1 MSEPKKVKELVNLE
15 GKVAIITGGASG
27 IGLASAKR
35 LAETGATIALCDI
48 NESKGKEA
56 LSEIKALGTE
66 ARFYLCDVTSNA
78 DCRRTVDQIFED
90 FGRIDILF
98 NNAGIIWRKSV
109 TELTEDE
116 WDAVLDVNLKAVFL
130 FSRYVIPLMEKSG
143 KGSIINAGS
152 GWGLKGGVKAAAYCA
167 AKGGVVNLTRAMAID
182 HGKEGIRVNCI
193 CPGDTDTELLREE
206 AVQLGLPEKEFMRDA
221 ADRPL
226 QRLGL
231 PEDIANAVLFFA
243 SDLSSWVT
251 GSTLVVDGGGIA

>member
-1 MSEPKKVKELVNLE
+1 MSGTEKINDLINLE
-15 GKVAIITGGASG
+15 GKVAVITGGASG

-35 LAETGATIALCDI
+35 LAEAGATIAICDI

-66 ARFYLCDVTSNA
+66 ARFYACDVTSDE
-78 DCRRTVDQIFED
+78 DCRHTTDRIFKD

-98 NNAGIIWRKSV
+98 NNAGIICRKSI
-109 TELTEDE
+109 TELNEEE
-116 WDAVLDVNLKAVFL
+116 WNAVLDVNLKAVFL

-143 KGSIINAGS
+143 SGSIINTGS
-152 GWGLKGGVKAAAYCA
+152 GWGLKGGAKAAAYCA

-182 HGKEGIRVNCI
+182 HGKRGIRVNCI
-193 CPGDTDTELLREE
+193 CPGDTDTGLLHGE
-206 AVQLGLPEKEFMRDA
+206 AVQLGLPEREFMKRA

-226 QRLGL
+226 QRVGL
-231 PEDIANAVLFFA
+231 PEDIANAVLYFA

-251 GSTLVVDGGGIA
+251 GSILAVDGGGLA